1 MNDTKTMIKN
11 ALILFVITLVAG
23 VLLGFVYQITKEP
36 IAYQNQLAETKA
48 NQEVFTDAASF
59 EEVELDE
66 AAAVTATAEYSK
78 ISIVSAKKALD
89 ASGNTL
95 GYVLQISS
103 VGYGDEIVFT
113 MGITNDGVLNGISII
128 SINETPGLGMNAEK
142 VLVPQFVAKTILGN
156 FEVTKTTAT
165 SDSQIEAISGA
176 TITSRAITNGVNAG
190 INYWSNVL
198 KGGQ

>member
-1 MNDTKTMIKN
+1 MNDTKAMIKN

-23 VLLGFVYQITKEP
+23 VLLGLVYQITKEP

-66 AAAVTATAEYSK
+66 AAAASATAQYSK